1 MGYSLTTK
9 IRNALQKSQRP
20 EVVGAILFGSMV
32 KGTATA
38 SSDVDL
44 LVVCHGLDPKRHR
57 RGTESA
63 EIKRQLPALPLDLL
77 LLTPQEVE
85 SNFHNHNP
93 LFLDMAAE
101 GIVLIDAQGW
111 LENLLAATRDYVQ
124 RRGINK
130 TENGWIFPV
139 ERCVPTYLSQ
149 VSNKDFSLAML
160 RDGERDYLISLCLI
174 DAGYYDKAVYHCQQA
189 VEKCVKAML
198 IAMGIFHKTHFVGE
212 ILRATISEPIVPT
225 EWHEEIRTL
234 ADISASLEPEVNLS
248 RYPGILQDHLWLP
261 FDEYEDQDAA
271 QAKGQAAHVVATAT
285 RFVEAWFSG
294 SGKRD

>member
-57 RGTESA
+57 RGKESA
-63 EIKRQLPALPLDLL
+63 EIKQQLPAVPLDLL

-111 LENLLAATRDYVQ
+111 LENLLAETRDYVQ
-124 RRGINK
+124 RRGIKK

-139 ERCVPTYLSQ
+139 ERGVPTYLSQ

-212 ILRATISEPIVPT
+212 ILRTTVSEPIVPA

-261 FDEYEDQDAA
+261 FDEYADQDAA
-271 QAKGQAAHVVATAT
+271 QAKEQAAHVVATAK

-294 SGKRD
+294 SGKSD

>member
-1 MGYSLTTK
+1 MD
-9 IRNALQKSQRP
+9 
-20 EVVGAILFGSMV
+20 

-57 RGTESA
+57 RGKESA
-63 EIKRQLPALPLDLL
+63 EIKQQLPAVPLDLL

-101 GIVLIDAQGW
+101 GVVLIDAQGW
-111 LENLLAATRDYVQ
+111 LESLLAETRDYVQ
-124 RRGINK
+124 RRGIKK

-139 ERCVPTYLSQ
+139 ERGVPTYLSQ
-149 VSNKDFSLAML
+149 VSDKDFSLAML

-212 ILRATISEPIVPT
+212 ILRATVSEPIVPA

-261 FDEYEDQDAA
+261 FDEYENQDAI
-271 QAKGQAAHVVATAT
+271 QAKEQAAHVVATAK

-294 SGKRD
+294 SGKSD

>member
-57 RGTESA
+57 RGKESA
-63 EIKRQLPALPLDLL
+63 EIKQQLPAVPLDLL

-111 LENLLAATRDYVQ
+111 LESLLAETRDYVQ
-124 RRGINK
+124 RRGIKK
-130 TENGWIFPV
+130 TENGWVFPV
-139 ERCVPTYLSQ
+139 ERGVPTYLSQ

-212 ILRATISEPIVPT
+212 ILRATVSEPIVPA

-261 FDEYEDQDAA
+261 FDEYEDQDAV
-271 QAKGQAAHVVATAT
+271 QAKEQATHEVATAK

-294 SGKRD
+294 SGKSD